1 MGRDGY
7 PWYRKGKKCWYFWQD
22 GRQIRLAPDKE
33 EALRLWHEI
42 QADPEPRDEE
52 SGETVSVAVDRY
64 LVEVAGLLKP
74 ETVLRKRR
82 LLGRFKADMGGRLTT
97 SVTVKEV
104 QGWLAGHK
112 GWNPST
118 RRLAGQMLSALF
130 RWCGRP
136 LEGLRLPPPRSRGA
150 ETLVDPDAHARLL
163 EAAPPCY
170 RDALTV
176 LHATGCRPGE
186 LCRAEAG
193 HLHSQALVLTEH
205 KTDETG
211 RARVILLPPA
221 ALDVVSRLAGLYPA
235 GKLFR
240 TTKGKPL
247 DADRL
252 RNWVF
257 KTRRRLGLPRVM
269 PYSYRHTLATDALV
283 AGVPDAQVAEILGH
297 TGTRTLH
304 FHYAHLVAK
313 THALRGALDRVRG
326 DPGRA

>member
-150 ETLVDPDAHARLL
+150 ETLVDPDA
-163 EAAPPCY
+163 
-170 RDALTV
+170 
-176 LHATGCRPGE
+176 
-186 LCRAEAG
+186 
-193 HLHSQALVLTEH
+193 
-205 KTDETG
+205 
-211 RARVILLPPA
+211 
-221 ALDVVSRLAGLYPA
+221 
-235 GKLFR
+235 
-240 TTKGKPL
+240 
-247 DADRL
+247 
-252 RNWVF
+252 
-257 KTRRRLGLPRVM
+257 
-269 PYSYRHTLATDALV
+269 
-283 AGVPDAQVAEILGH
+283 QVAEILGH